1 MRTPFVRFAL
11 LDPTE
16 EVIMNPSNDP
26 LYHLHCRQ
34 ATRRGVGPLPYAGF
48 CERLK
53 GQTDTDLTQLL
64 PAVGLLP
71 IRVWPTNGRSLVL
84 GEICLTESA
93 IYTLPAS
100 EVIAALEKHACCDW
114 SDLPLADRAKNE
126 RAYAKRGPVSSVH
139 YTGDGIKF
147 YILTWGGWQRTTVM
161 LPEDR

>member
-1 MRTPFVRFAL
+1 
-11 LDPTE
+11 
-16 EVIMNPSNDP
+16 MNPSNDP
-26 LYHLHCRQ
+26 LYHVHCRQ
-34 ATRRGVGPLPYAGF
+34 AARRRLRPLPYAGF

-64 PAVGLLP
+64 PALGQLP
-71 IRVWPTNGRSLVL
+71 VRIWPTNGRSLVL
-84 GEICLTESA
+84 GELCFTESA

-114 SDLPLADRAKNE
+114 SDLPPADREKNE

-139 YTGDGIKF
+139 YTGDGIRF
-147 YILTWGGWQRTTVM
+147 YILTWGGWQRTTIM